1 MTTRNQLKQMIGTKV
16 LTLFL
21 YEFTVNPDEIGT
33 SVEKKCHNFSSTHPF
48 ELILV
53 SNIFFDMFLSILK
66 QKYPKFV
73 VKKKVRLVEK
83 SEPRPCL
90 LKQEFK
96 FLPEL

>member
-1 MTTRNQLKQMIGTKV
+1 MMRTKV

-21 YEFTVNPDEIGT
+21 YKFTVNADEIGA

-53 SNIFFDMFLSILK
+53 SNIIFDILLSILK

-73 VKKKVRLVEK
+73 VKKKSSSREIWIAAMFVKTRRIRISLIAVTIA
-83 SEPRPCL
+83 P
-90 LKQEFK
+90 
-96 FLPEL
+96 